1 VILTVVLALGAGLCY
16 AIAAVV
22 QQRVAAQQPP
32 ELSLSLRLM
41 EAAALGFGSV
51 VVVGPLLASGLLF
64 ALPFASFRTG
74 RRVTRREMIP
84 AVMVTAGLALYVVVG
99 APGGNASH
107 ASRLEWLV
115 AATGVALGAGIAVF
129 LGRRAQEPG
138 RRAIYYGLATGIV
151 YSLTAVLTKATV
163 DRIGTDVYPILGH
176 WQLYA
181 LLVASVIGLVLNQ
194 SAFQAGHVAAS
205 LPVISVTNP
214 VLSSAMGILLF
225 GEHLD
230 AHGLLASVVAGGA
243 IVAMLVGTCWLARSP
258 LVTQE
263 VSSVPA
269 MQVRPDRA
277 LARLRSGG
285 RGRRHRPSRA
295 RRSSRRARRGGRARA
310 SRSRPR

>member
-1 VILTVVLALGAGLCY
+1 VVLTVVLALGAGLCY

-32 ELSLSLRLM
+32 ELSLSLRLIVQLARRPLWLAGIGVDILAYLM
-41 EAAALGFGSV
+41 EAAALGVGSV

-64 ALPFASFRTG
+64 ALPLASFRTG

-107 ASRLEWLV
+107 ASRLDWLI
-115 AATGVALGAGIAVF
+115 AATGVALGAGTAVF
-129 LGRRAQEPG
+129 LGRRTQEPG
-138 RRAIYYGLATGIV
+138 RRALYYGLATGIV

-214 VLSSAMGILLF
+214 VLSSVMGILLF

-230 AHGLLASVVAGGA
+230 AHGLVASLVAGGA

-258 LVTQE
+258 LVTEE
-263 VSSVPA
+263 VATVP
-269 MQVRPDRA
+269 VLP
-277 LARLRSGG
+277 G
-285 RGRRHRPSRA
+285 
-295 RRSSRRARRGGRARA
+295 
-310 SRSRPR
+310 

>member
-1 VILTVVLALGAGLCY
+1 MALTVVLALGAGLCY
-16 AIAAVV
+16 ATAAVV
-22 QQRVAAQQPP
+22 QQRVAAQQPA
-32 ELSLSLRLM
+32 ELSLSLRLIVQLARRPLWLAGIAVDIFAYLM
-41 EAAALGFGSV
+41 EAAALGVGSV

-84 AVMVTAGLALYVVVG
+84 AVMVTAGLALYVGVG

-107 ASRLEWLV
+107 ASRLEWAV
-115 AATGVALGAGIAVF
+115 AAAGVALGAGIAVF
-129 LGRRAQEPG
+129 LGRRTLEPG
-138 RRAIYYGLATGIV
+138 RRAVYYGLATGIV

-163 DRIGTDVYPILGH
+163 DRLGTDVYPILGH

-181 LLVASVIGLVLNQ
+181 LLIASVIGLVLNQ

-230 AHGLLASVVAGGA
+230 AHGLIAWLVAGGA
-243 IVAMLVGTCWLARSP
+243 IVAMLVGTSWLARSP
-258 LVTQE
+258 LVTEE

-269 MQVRPDRA
+269 IQD
-277 LARLRSGG
+277 
-285 RGRRHRPSRA
+285 
-295 RRSSRRARRGGRARA
+295 
-310 SRSRPR
+310 

>member
-1 VILTVVLALGAGLCY
+1 MILTVVLALGAGLCY
-16 AIAAVV
+16 ATAAVV
-22 QQRVAAQQPP
+22 QQRVAAQQPS
-32 ELSLSLRLM
+32 ELSLSVRLIVQLARRPLWLAGIGVDILAYLM
-41 EAAALGFGSV
+41 EAAALGVGSV

-115 AATGVALGAGIAVF
+115 AATGVALGAGIAVL
-129 LGRRAQEPG
+129 LGRRAEEPG

-214 VLSSAMGILLF
+214 VLSSTMGILLF

-258 LVTQE
+258 LVTEE

-269 MQVRPDRA
+269 LP
-277 LARLRSGG
+277 G
-285 RGRRHRPSRA
+285 
-295 RRSSRRARRGGRARA
+295 
-310 SRSRPR
+310 

>member
-1 VILTVVLALGAGLCY
+1 MILTVVLALGAGLCY
-16 AIAAVV
+16 ATAAVV
-22 QQRVAAQQPP
+22 QQRVAAQQPS
-32 ELSLSLRLM
+32 ELSLSVRLIVQLARRPLWLAGIAVDILAYLM
-41 EAAALGFGSV
+41 EAAALGVGSV

-84 AVMVTAGLALYVVVG
+84 ALMVTAGLALYVGVG

-107 ASRLEWLV
+107 ASHLDW
-115 AATGVALGAGIAVF
+115 AIAGAGVVLGAGVAVF
-129 LGRRAQEPG
+129 FGRRTKEPG

-163 DRIGTDVYPILGH
+163 DRIGSNVYPILGH

-181 LLVASVIGLVLNQ
+181 LLIASAVGLVLNQ

-214 VLSSAMGILLF
+214 VLSSTMGILLF

-230 AHGLLASVVAGGA
+230 AHGVAAWVVAGGA
-243 IVAMLVGTCWLARSP
+243 IIAMLVGTCWLARSP
-258 LVTQE
+258 LVTEE
-263 VSSVPA
+263 VSVIPA
-269 MQVRPDRA
+269 MQV
-277 LARLRSGG
+277 
-285 RGRRHRPSRA
+285 
-295 RRSSRRARRGGRARA
+295 
-310 SRSRPR
+310 

>member
-32 ELSLSLRLM
+32 ELSLSLRLIVQLARRPLWLAGIGVDILAYLM
-41 EAAALGFGSV
+41 EAAALGVGSV

-115 AATGVALGAGIAVF
+115 AATGVALGAGIAVL
-129 LGRRAQEPG
+129 LGRRAEEPG

-163 DRIGTDVYPILGH
+163 DRLGTSVYPILGH

-214 VLSSAMGILLF
+214 VLSSTMGILLF

-258 LVTQE
+258 LVTEE

-269 MQVRPDRA
+269 LP
-277 LARLRSGG
+277 G
-285 RGRRHRPSRA
+285 
-295 RRSSRRARRGGRARA
+295 
-310 SRSRPR
+310 

>member
-1 VILTVVLALGAGLCY
+1 MVLTVVLALGAGLCY
-16 AIAAVV
+16 ATAAVV

-32 ELSLSLRLM
+32 ELALSPRLIVSLARRPLWLAGIAVDILAYLM
-41 EAAALGFGSV
+41 EAAALGVGSV

-64 ALPFASFRTG
+64 ALPLASFRTG
-74 RRVTRREMIP
+74 RRVTRHEMVP
-84 AVMVTAGLALYVVVG
+84 AFMVTAGLALYVGVG

-107 ASRLEWLV
+107 ASRLDWLIATAAV
-115 AATGVALGAGIAVF
+115 AIGAGTAVI
-129 LGRRAQEPG
+129 LGRRTREPG
-138 RRAIYYGLATGIV
+138 RRAVYYGLATGIV

-163 DRIGTDVYPILGH
+163 DRLGTDVYPILGH

-181 LLVASVIGLVLNQ
+181 LLVASAIGLVLNQ

-230 AHGLLASVVAGGA
+230 AHGLLAWTVAGAA

-258 LVTQE
+258 LVTEE
-263 VSSVPA
+263 VSSVPST
-269 MQVRPDRA
+269 P
-277 LARLRSGG
+277 G
-285 RGRRHRPSRA
+285 
-295 RRSSRRARRGGRARA
+295 
-310 SRSRPR
+310 

>member
-32 ELSLSLRLM
+32 GLSLSLRLIVQLARRPLWLAGIGVDILAYLM
-41 EAAALGFGSV
+41 EAAALGVGSV
-51 VVVGPLLASGLLF
+51 VVVGPLMASGLLF

-99 APGGNASH
+99 APGGNTSH
-107 ASRLEWLV
+107 ASHLEWLV
-115 AATGVALGAGIAVF
+115 AAAGVALGAGIAVF
-129 LGRRAQEPG
+129 LGRRTEEPG

-230 AHGLLASVVAGGA
+230 AHGLVASLVAGGA

-269 MQVRPDRA
+269 MQV
-277 LARLRSGG
+277 
-285 RGRRHRPSRA
+285 
-295 RRSSRRARRGGRARA
+295 
-310 SRSRPR
+310 

>member
-1 VILTVVLALGAGLCY
+1 MILTVVLALGAGLCY

-32 ELSLSLRLM
+32 ELSLSLRLIVQLARRPLWLAGIGVDIFAYLM
-41 EAAALGFGSV
+41 EAAALGVGSV

-129 LGRRAQEPG
+129 LGRRAKEPG

-181 LLVASVIGLVLNQ
+181 LLFASVIGLVLNQ

-205 LPVISVTNP
+205 LPVISVINP

-230 AHGLLASVVAGGA
+230 AHGLVASLVAGGA

-269 MQVRPDRA
+269 MQV
-277 LARLRSGG
+277 
-285 RGRRHRPSRA
+285 
-295 RRSSRRARRGGRARA
+295 
-310 SRSRPR
+310 

>member
-1 VILTVVLALGAGLCY
+1 MVLTVSLALGAGLCY
-16 AIAAVV
+16 ATAAVV
-22 QQRVAAQQPP
+22 QQRVAAQQPA
-32 ELSLSLRLM
+32 ELSLSVRLIVQLARRPLWLAGIAVDILAYLM
-41 EAAALGFGSV
+41 EAAALGVGSV

-74 RRVTRREMIP
+74 RRVTRHEMVP
-84 AVMVTAGLALYVVVG
+84 AVMVTAGLALYVGVG

-107 ASRLEWLV
+107 ASHMDWVL
-115 AATGVALGAGIAVF
+115 AAAAVTLGAGAAVF
-129 LGRRAQEPG
+129 LGRRTREPG
-138 RRAIYYGLATGIV
+138 RRAVYYGLATGIV

-163 DRIGTDVYPILGH
+163 DRLNGDVYPILGH

-181 LLVASVIGLVLNQ
+181 LLLASAVGLVLNQ

-230 AHGLLASVVAGGA
+230 AQGVLAWVVAGGA

-258 LVTQE
+258 LVTDE
-263 VSSVPA
+263 LSHAPAVP
-269 MQVRPDRA
+269 V
-277 LARLRSGG
+277 
-285 RGRRHRPSRA
+285 
-295 RRSSRRARRGGRARA
+295 
-310 SRSRPR
+310 

>member
-1 VILTVVLALGAGLCY
+1 VIVTVVLALGAGLCY

-32 ELSLSLRLM
+32 ELSLSLRLIVQLARRPLWLAGIGVDLLAYLM
-41 EAAALGFGSV
+41 EAAALGHGSV

-64 ALPFASFRTG
+64 AIPFASFRTG

-107 ASRLEWLV
+107 ASRVEWLV
-115 AATGVALGAGIAVF
+115 AAAGVALGAGVAVF

-230 AHGLLASVVAGGA
+230 AHGLVASLVAGGA

-258 LVTQE
+258 LVTEE
-263 VSSVPA
+263 VATVP
-269 MQVRPDRA
+269 VLP
-277 LARLRSGG
+277 G
-285 RGRRHRPSRA
+285 
-295 RRSSRRARRGGRARA
+295 
-310 SRSRPR
+310 

>member
-1 VILTVVLALGAGLCY
+1 VLLTVALALGAGLCY
-16 AIAAVV
+16 AMAAVV
-22 QQRVAAQQPP
+22 QQRVAAQQPA
-32 ELSLSLRLM
+32 ELSLSVRLIVQLARRPLWLAGIAVDIFAYLM

-74 RRVTRREMIP
+74 RRVTRHEMIP
-84 AVMVTAGLALYVVVG
+84 AVMVTAGLALYVGVG

-107 ASRLEWLV
+107 ASRLHWAFAV
-115 AATGVALGAGIAVF
+115 AGVVLAAGTAVF
-129 LGRRAQEPG
+129 FGRRTREPG
-138 RRAIYYGLATGIV
+138 RRAMFYGLATGVV

-163 DRIGTDVYPILGH
+163 DRLGSDVYPIFGH

-181 LLVASVIGLVLNQ
+181 LLSASVVGLVLNQ

-230 AHGLLASVVAGGA
+230 AHGLFAWVVAGGA
-243 IVAMLVGTCWLARSP
+243 IVAMLVGTSWLARSP
-258 LVTQE
+258 LVTEE
-263 VSSVPA
+263 VANVPA
-269 MQVRPDRA
+269 LQV
-277 LARLRSGG
+277 
-285 RGRRHRPSRA
+285 
-295 RRSSRRARRGGRARA
+295 
-310 SRSRPR
+310 

>member
-16 AIAAVV
+16 ATAAVV
-22 QQRVAAQQPP
+22 QQRVAAQQPS
-32 ELSLSLRLM
+32 ELSLSVRLIVQLARRPLWLAGIAVDILAYLM
-41 EAAALGFGSV
+41 EAAALGVGSV

-84 AVMVTAGLALYVVVG
+84 ALMVTAGLALYVGVG

-107 ASRLEWLV
+107 ASHLDW
-115 AATGVALGAGIAVF
+115 AIAGAGVVLGAGVAVF
-129 LGRRAQEPG
+129 FGRRTKEPG

-163 DRIGTDVYPILGH
+163 DRIGSNVYPILGH

-181 LLVASVIGLVLNQ
+181 LLIASAVGLVLNQ

-214 VLSSAMGILLF
+214 VLSSTMGILLF

-230 AHGLLASVVAGGA
+230 AHGVAAWVVAGGA
-243 IVAMLVGTCWLARSP
+243 IIAMLVGTCWLARSP
-258 LVTQE
+258 LVTEE
-263 VSSVPA
+263 VSVIPA
-269 MQVRPDRA
+269 MQV
-277 LARLRSGG
+277 
-285 RGRRHRPSRA
+285 
-295 RRSSRRARRGGRARA
+295 
-310 SRSRPR
+310 

>member
-1 VILTVVLALGAGLCY
+1 MILTVVLALGAGLCY

-32 ELSLSLRLM
+32 ELSLSLRLIVQLARRPLWLAGIGVDILAYLM
-41 EAAALGFGSV
+41 EAAALGVGSV
-51 VVVGPLLASGLLF
+51 VVVGPLMASGLLF

-129 LGRRAQEPG
+129 LGRRTEEPG

-163 DRIGTDVYPILGH
+163 DRLGTDVYPILGH

-230 AHGLLASVVAGGA
+230 AHGLVASLVAGGA

-258 LVTQE
+258 LVTEE
-263 VSSVPA
+263 VSSFPA
-269 MQVRPDRA
+269 MQD
-277 LARLRSGG
+277 
-285 RGRRHRPSRA
+285 
-295 RRSSRRARRGGRARA
+295 
-310 SRSRPR
+310 

>member
-1 VILTVVLALGAGLCY
+1 VTLTVVLALGAGLCY

-22 QQRVAAQQPP
+22 QQRVAAQQAP
-32 ELSLSLRLM
+32 ELSLSPRLIFQLARRPLWLAGIGVDILAYLM
-41 EAAALGFGSV
+41 EAAALGVGSV

-64 ALPFASFRTG
+64 ALPLASFRTG

-84 AVMVTAGLALYVVVG
+84 AVMVTAGLALYVGVG

-107 ASRLEWLV
+107 ASHLEWAI
-115 AATGVALGAGIAVF
+115 AAAGVTLGAGIAVA

-138 RRAIYYGLATGIV
+138 RRALYYGLATGIV

-163 DRIGTDVYPILGH
+163 DRIPSDIYPVLGH

-181 LLVASVIGLVLNQ
+181 LLIASAVGLILNQ

-214 VLSSAMGILLF
+214 VLSSVMGIVLF

-230 AHGLLASVVAGGA
+230 AHGAVSWVIAGGA
-243 IVAMLVGTCWLARSP
+243 IVAMLVGTWRLARSP
-258 LVTQE
+258 LVTEE
-263 VSSVPA
+263 VSHVPA
-269 MQVRPDRA
+269 LQV
-277 LARLRSGG
+277 
-285 RGRRHRPSRA
+285 
-295 RRSSRRARRGGRARA
+295 
-310 SRSRPR
+310 

>member
-1 VILTVVLALGAGLCY
+1 MILTVVLALGAGLCY
-16 AIAAVV
+16 ATAAVV
-22 QQRVAAQQPP
+22 QQRVAAQQPS
-32 ELSLSLRLM
+32 ELSLSVRLIVQLARRPLWLAGIAVDILAYLM
-41 EAAALGFGSV
+41 EAAALGVGSV

-84 AVMVTAGLALYVVVG
+84 ALMVTAGLALYVGVG

-107 ASRLEWLV
+107 ASHLDW
-115 AATGVALGAGIAVF
+115 AIAGAGVVLGAGVAVF
-129 LGRRAQEPG
+129 FGRRTKEPG

-163 DRIGTDVYPILGH
+163 DRIGSNVYPILGH

-181 LLVASVIGLVLNQ
+181 LLIASAVGLVLNQ

-214 VLSSAMGILLF
+214 VLSSTMGILLF

-230 AHGLLASVVAGGA
+230 AHGVAAWVVAGAA
-243 IVAMLVGTCWLARSP
+243 IIAMLVGTCWLARSP
-258 LVTQE
+258 LVTEE
-263 VSSVPA
+263 VSVIPA
-269 MQVRPDRA
+269 MQV
-277 LARLRSGG
+277 
-285 RGRRHRPSRA
+285 
-295 RRSSRRARRGGRARA
+295 
-310 SRSRPR
+310 

>member
-1 VILTVVLALGAGLCY
+1 MILTVVLALGAGLCY
-16 AIAAVV
+16 ATAAVV

-32 ELSLSLRLM
+32 ELSLSPRLIVQLARRPLWLAGIGVDILAYLM
-41 EAAALGFGSV
+41 EAAALGVGSV

-84 AVMVTAGLALYVVVG
+84 AVMVTAGLALYVGVG

-107 ASRLEWLV
+107 ASHLEWII
-115 AATGVALGAGIAVF
+115 AALGVALGAGVAVF
-129 LGRRAQEPG
+129 LGRRTQEPG

-163 DRIGTDVYPILGH
+163 DRIPSDVYPILGH

-181 LLVASVIGLVLNQ
+181 LLIASAVGLVLNQ

-230 AHGLLASVVAGGA
+230 AHGAAAWVVASAA

-258 LVTQE
+258 LVTEE
-263 VSSVPA
+263 VSRIPA
-269 MQVRPDRA
+269 LQV
-277 LARLRSGG
+277 
-285 RGRRHRPSRA
+285 
-295 RRSSRRARRGGRARA
+295 
-310 SRSRPR
+310 